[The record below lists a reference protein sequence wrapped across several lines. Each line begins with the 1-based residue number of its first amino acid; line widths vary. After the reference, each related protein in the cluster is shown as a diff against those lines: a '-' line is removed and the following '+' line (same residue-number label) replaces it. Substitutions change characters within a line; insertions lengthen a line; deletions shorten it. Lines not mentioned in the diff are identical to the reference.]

1 MFRRVLISVMS
12 LVLIL
17 GLLSGCGGTQKSAE
31 PAKQAPAETAKPKE
45 PIKIGV
51 VTSTTGPLA
60 ATGIQVA
67 TGVKLAAKEW
77 NDKGGVGGRKVEVTV
92 EDDQGTPTGATNAF
106 NKIAGMK
113 PDAMVLPTFAQLV
126 MALEPS
132 VKQTAVP
139 SLTSATGVAITK
151 AGNPWFFRLRTND
164 EYMGKFAADF
174 AVGELKIKKPGII
187 YANND
192 YGKGGYEVIKATL
205 ERAGVKPV
213 GAESFNAN
221 DKDVTAQLLNLKKAG
236 ADLII
241 AWSVPTDSATIALQ
255 QKQLGLGI
263 PFLGSPGWGTKEFFD
278 LAKGAADGNY
288 GLVDFVPGNDDR
300 TTKWAKAIADNFK
313 GVPANFVVG
322 ANYDGTMMLLTAM
335 EKVGSD
341 PRKVRE
347 TMLATK
353 GYAGII
359 GPFTFDTVGN
369 GLRQAYIFKIENNS
383 IKSVK
388 TLRE

>member
-1 MFRRVLISVMS
+1 MFRKALISVMS
-12 LVLIL
+12 LALIL
-17 GLLSGCGGTQKSAE
+17 TVLAGCGGTPKTAE
-31 PAKQAPAETAKPKE
+31 PAKPAAAEAPKPKE

-77 NDKGGVGGRKVEVTV
+77 NDKGGVDGRKVEVTV

-106 NKIAGMK
+106 NKISGMK
-113 PDAMVLPTFAQLV
+113 PDAVVLPTFAQLV

-139 SLTSATGVAITK
+139 ALTSATGVAITK

-174 AVGELKIKKPGII
+174 AASELKTKKPGVI

-192 YGKGGYEVIKATL
+192 YGKGGFDVIKATL
-205 ERAGVKPV
+205 EKAGVKLA

-241 AWSVPTDSATIALQ
+241 AWSVPTDSATIAVQ

-288 GLVDFVPGNDDR
+288 GLVDFVPGTDDR
-300 TTKWAKAIADNFK
+300 TQKWVKAVDDNFK

-322 ANYDGTMMLLTAM
+322 ANYDGTMVLLTNMA
-335 EKVGSD
+335 KAGSE
-341 PRKVRE
+341 PKKVRE
-347 TMLATK
+347 AMLATK
-353 GYAGII
+353 DYAGII
-359 GPFTFDTVGN
+359 GPFTFDSVGN
-369 GLRQAYIFKIENNS
+369 GLRQAYIFKIENNG
-383 IKSVK
+383 IKAVK